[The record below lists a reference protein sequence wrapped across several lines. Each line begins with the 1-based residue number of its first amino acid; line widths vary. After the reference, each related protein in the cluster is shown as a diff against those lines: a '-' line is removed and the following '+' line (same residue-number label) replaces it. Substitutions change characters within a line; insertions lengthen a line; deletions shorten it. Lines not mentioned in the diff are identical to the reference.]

1 MCGIF
6 FYKISGEFD
15 ESMLLKIKRNFYKTK
30 HRGPDNSQ
38 IIILGNNTFIGFHRL
53 SINDLSDSGNQPFVF
68 EDENGDKSYL
78 ICNGEIY
85 NHKDIQNKYN
95 IQCKTESDCEVIYH
109 LYKKNRYR
117 EYV

>member
-6 FYKISGEFD
+6 SILNSCLEKKNIVHHFNKGSP
-15 ESMLLKIKRNFYKTK
+15 
-30 HRGPDNSQ
+30 RGPENSTLNVPFHK
-38 IIILGNNTFIGFHRL
+38 IYMGFHRL
-53 SINDLSDSGNQPFVF
+53 AINGLDKHSGQPMEIDNCV
-68 EDENGDKSYL
+68 L

-117 EYV
+117 R